1 MIHPWKKIIEEIR
14 NRNWTQKQFAI
25 LVWKKNSEVNELIKW
40 KRNIT
45 IQRDYV
51 LSQVL
56 WTPEKYWINMQT
68 DYDYEQMKQK
78 LKEEKQNKQEFE
90 VVEEIPS
97 NNVQE
102 VQDIETEKQ
111 SIEKSWEDKQ
121 TEPEKENI
129 ENTDKSE
136 EHLSSWA
143 EGEDFWAPLWK
154 ELADHGVLR
163 GKTEDFLDSPV
174 KSDSSPDKPQD
185 DKEIE
190 ISEEEKQKRKEMK
203 KIFIN
208 FKKKKKRFRH
218 LVYPGEYVD
227 PGVS

>member
-45 IQRDYV
+45 IQRDYA
-51 LSQVL
+51 LSRVL

-78 LKEEKQNKQEFE
+78 IKEDQNKVESFE
-90 VVEEIPS
+90 VVEDIPS

-102 VQDIETEKQ
+102 LQEVDNKEE
-111 SIEKSWEDKQ
+111 SIEESWEDKQ
-121 TEPEKENI
+121 EESEKENNI
-129 ENTDKSE
+129 EESWKTDQPKSE
-136 EHLSSWA
+136 
-143 EGEDFWAPLWK
+143 
-154 ELADHGVLR
+154 
-163 GKTEDFLDSPV
+163 
-174 KSDSSPDKPQD
+174 
-185 DKEIE
+185 E

-208 FKKKKKRFRH
+208 F
-218 LVYPGEYVD
+218 
-227 PGVS
+227 

>member
-45 IQRDYV
+45 IQRDYA

-90 VVEEIPS
+90 VVEDIPS

-102 VQDIETEKQ
+102 AQDIETEKQ

-121 TEPEKENI
+121 TEPEKENNI
-129 ENTDKSE
+129 EESWKADQPKSE
-136 EHLSSWA
+136 
-143 EGEDFWAPLWK
+143 
-154 ELADHGVLR
+154 
-163 GKTEDFLDSPV
+163 
-174 KSDSSPDKPQD
+174 
-185 DKEIE
+185 E

-208 FKKKKKRFRH
+208 F
-218 LVYPGEYVD
+218 
-227 PGVS
+227 

>member
-90 VVEEIPS
+90 VVEDIPS

-102 VQDIETEKQ
+102 VQDVEKEKQ
-111 SIEKSWEDKQ
+111 EF
-121 TEPEKENI
+121 EKENI
-129 ENTDKSE
+129 KDSDKTE
-136 EHLSSWA
+136 EYLSSWA

-174 KSDSSPDKPQD
+174 KSDSSPDKPQNN
-185 DKEIE
+185 KEVE
-190 ISEEEKQKRKEMK
+190 ISEEERQKRKEMK

-208 FKKKKKRFRH
+208 F
-218 LVYPGEYVD
+218 
-227 PGVS
+227 

>member
-45 IQRDYV
+45 IQRDYA

-136 EHLSSWA
+136 EHLSSWV
-143 EGEDFWAPLWK
+143 ENK
-154 ELADHGVLR
+154 ELVDN
-163 GKTEDFLDSPV
+163 KEDSLAE
-174 KSDSSPDKPQD
+174 SDNSPDILQNN
-185 DKEIE
+185 KEVE
-190 ISEEEKQKRKEMK
+190 ISEEEKQK
-203 KIFIN
+203 I
-208 FKKKKKRFRH
+208 KKKKKILINF
-218 LVYPGEYVD
+218 
-227 PGVS
+227 

>member
-51 LSQVL
+51 LSHVL

-78 LKEEKQNKQEFE
+78 IKEEQNKVESFE
-90 VVEEIPS
+90 VVEDIPS

-102 VQDIETEKQ
+102 LQEVDNKEE
-111 SIEKSWEDKQ
+111 SIEESWEDKQ
-121 TEPEKENI
+121 EESEKENNI
-129 ENTDKSE
+129 EESWKADQPKSE
-136 EHLSSWA
+136 
-143 EGEDFWAPLWK
+143 
-154 ELADHGVLR
+154 
-163 GKTEDFLDSPV
+163 
-174 KSDSSPDKPQD
+174 
-185 DKEIE
+185 E

-208 FKKKKKRFRH
+208 F
-218 LVYPGEYVD
+218 
-227 PGVS
+227 

>member
-90 VVEEIPS
+90 VVEDIPS

-102 VQDIETEKQ
+102 VQDVEKEKQ
-111 SIEKSWEDKQ
+111 SIEKSWEEEQK
-121 TEPEKENI
+121 EFEKENI
-129 ENTDKSE
+129 EDTDKVE
-136 EHLSSWA
+136 EYLPSWA
-143 EGEDFWAPLWK
+143 EGEDSWAPLWK

-163 GKTEDFLDSPV
+163 GKTEDFLDSSV
-174 KSDSSPDKPQD
+174 KSDSPSDKPQNN
-185 DKEIE
+185 KEIE

-208 FKKKKKRFRH
+208 F
-218 LVYPGEYVD
+218 
-227 PGVS
+227 